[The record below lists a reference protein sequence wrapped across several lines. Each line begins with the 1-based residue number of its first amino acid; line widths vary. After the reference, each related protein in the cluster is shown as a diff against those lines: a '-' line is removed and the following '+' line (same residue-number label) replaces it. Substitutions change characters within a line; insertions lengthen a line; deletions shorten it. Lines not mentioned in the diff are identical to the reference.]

1 MTKQRKK
8 LSEIIPKWA
17 QNFVTIIAAITA
29 ALGVVTG
36 MVSAIQEKVTADLK
50 KDLEQLS
57 QDVASIKLDTTRMQ
71 LLTLMNED
79 PDNVTD
85 ILKVAK
91 YYFKDLKGDWYM
103 SRLFTEWANSHNID
117 VSDMVKIT
125 EK

>member
-17 QNFVTIIAAITA
+17 QNFVTIVAAITA

-50 KDLEQLS
+50 GDLEQLS

-91 YYFKDLKGDWYM
+91 YYFKDLNGDWYM